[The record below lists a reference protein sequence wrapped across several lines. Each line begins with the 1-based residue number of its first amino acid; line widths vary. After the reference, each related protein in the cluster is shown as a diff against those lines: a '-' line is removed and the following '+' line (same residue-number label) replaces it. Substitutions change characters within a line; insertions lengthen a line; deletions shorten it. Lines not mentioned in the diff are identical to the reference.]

1 MKNRSFSKNTSL
13 RKVYLL
19 IMMILSLHTAMAQD
33 PGDPSTDDPAAPVD
47 GGITLLLAA
56 GAAYGARRLNMN
68 KEDEKK

>member
-19 IMMILSLHTAMAQD
+19 IMMILSLHTTMAQD
-33 PGDPSTDDPAAPVD
+33 PGDPSADDPAAPVD

-56 GAAYGARRLNMN
+56 GAAYGARRLR
-68 KEDEKK
+68 KR